1 MKLSI
6 FLRRI
11 LVLLLLVI
19 LRATAQA
26 PSTTTL
32 PSQAQIE
39 RKVEAYLRNLFAWGP
54 DFVLKL
60 GPFADATAPDFYQVP
75 VKVTH
80 GEETTEGIIYV
91 SKDGKFLIRGEIQDL
106 GEDPFA
112 TERKQLHIEGNPS
125 KGPADARV
133 TVVEFS
139 DFQCPHCR
147 ELYTTLK
154 ALEPLYPQVRF
165 VFKDCPLMQAH
176 AWAMTAALA
185 SRCAYMSS
193 PDTFWK
199 LHDAIFDNQSLITV
213 EDAYS
218 QVIKFATDAG
228 MSADQIRLCMS
239 SPEAKAAVEAN
250 VADAQALRV
259 TSTPTVFV
267 NGRAITGA
275 SRELLDR
282 YISYELATPG
292 SRHP

>member
-1 MKLSI
+1 MKLSM

-11 LVLLLLVI
+11 LVLLLLVV

-26 PSTTTL
+26 PTTTT
-32 PSQAQIE
+32 PASQAQLE
-39 RKVEAYLRNLFAWGP
+39 SKVEAYLRNLFAWGP

-60 GPFADATAPDFYQVP
+60 GPFADA
-75 VKVTH
+75 KVTH
-80 GEETTEGIIYV
+80 GEQITEGTIYV
-91 SKDGKFLIRGEIQDL
+91 SKDGKFLVRGEIQDL
-106 GEDPFA
+106 AADPFA
-112 TERKQLHIEGNPS
+112 TERKHLHLEGNPS
-125 KGPADARV
+125 KGPTDARV

-154 ALEPLYPQVRF
+154 GLEPLYPQVRF

-199 LHDAIFDNQSLITV
+199 VHDAIFDNQSLITV

-218 QVIKFATDAG
+218 QVVKFATDAG
-228 MSADQIRLCMS
+228 MSGDQIRLCMS
-239 SPEAKAAVEAN
+239 SPEAKSAVEAN
-250 VADAQALRV
+250 VADAQALRI

-267 NGRAITGA
+267 NGRPIAGP
-275 SRELLDR
+275 SRELLDQ
-282 YISYELATPG
+282 YISYELAALRP
-292 SRHP
+292 RQP